1 MRWGLGNG
9 TDGMDGRYG
18 AMELRG
24 QGRSQMEFGNEG
36 NGKWSLGTREF
47 GREGRGEMKDADL

>member
-1 MRWGLGNG
+1 
-9 TDGMDGRYG
+9 
-18 AMELRG
+18 MELRG